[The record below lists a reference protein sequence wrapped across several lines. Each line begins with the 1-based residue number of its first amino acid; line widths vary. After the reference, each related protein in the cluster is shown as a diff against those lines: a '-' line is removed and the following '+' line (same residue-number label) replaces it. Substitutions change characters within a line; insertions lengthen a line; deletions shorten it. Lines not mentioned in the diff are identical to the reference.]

1 MILFFRCRGHNVVC
15 SRITAERGTGMLRSA
30 HPQGLVTRACL
41 RLRAM
46 RPENIFLSEA
56 HHRVNIYQL
65 LMVQLGQLVAK
76 ARGTLCLRQRGDL
89 KLRLEQL
96 LRNIHGQISCYSKH
110 NVLLEEFENCRILT
124 VSVVTTSSAQ
134 FLPRFI

>member
-15 SRITAERGTGMLRSA
+15 SRITAERRTGMLRSA
-30 HPQGLVTRACL
+30 HPQGLVTCACQ

-65 LMVQLGQLVAK
+65 LIVQLCQLVAK
-76 ARGTLCLRQRGDL
+76 ARGTPCLRQREDL

-96 LRNIHGQISCYSKH
+96 LRNIH
-110 NVLLEEFENCRILT
+110 
-124 VSVVTTSSAQ
+124 
-134 FLPRFI
+134 